1 MTGQVCVQTWDS
13 SNQGQ
18 DVEAHCGPDVGK
30 CDREMNRGHWGFEL
44 GTSTI
49 DGGQYHARPHC
60 WDGLL
65 KRT

>member
-44 GTSTI
+44 GTQA
-49 DGGQYHARPHC
+49 G
-60 WDGLL
+60 
-65 KRT
+65 